1 MKSPL
6 SFIRFLHSNLM
17 LSIIENGELLE
28 RMEIIFV
35 LFIGPQCS
43 ISLADKYG
51 VGIQYA
57 CLGVRFRG

>member
-1 MKSPL
+1 M
-6 SFIRFLHSNLM
+6 F
-17 LSIIENGELLE
+17 SIIENGELLE